1 MNSKKVDGIN
11 SVAVLLGVILLLWG
25 SLEKASNLEACGYGD
40 ILSQHFSY
48 IAATAHDQ
56 VQTMTVGGIT
66 KAESKIVGSEEIEE
80 RRIQIVKWI
89 VSMDVEI
96 TKKDESISRGNEYY
110 Q

>member
-25 SLEKASNLEACGYGD
+25 SLEKASNLKACGYGD

-56 VQTMTVGGIT
+56 VQNMTVGGIT
-66 KAESKIVGSEEIEE
+66 KAESKIVGSISS
-80 RRIQIVKWI
+80 QWFAQGLYIVKI
-89 VSMDVEI
+89 LYI
-96 TKKDESISRGNEYY
+96 SID
-110 Q
+110 QL